1 MQLKRIA
8 VLISGGGSNLQAI
21 IDAIASGDINAKI
34 VGVISS
40 KVSAYGLE
48 RASSFGIPTF
58 VVGKKTYPDLAERT
72 DKLNEILTSLEVD
85 LVVLAGYLSILQ
97 PSTIKAFEGKIINI
111 HPSLIPKYCGEGFYG
126 HHVHEAVLANRE
138 TSSGATT
145 HYVDE
150 GVDTGKII
158 YQESVPV
165 IAGDTVESLSQRVL
179 EIEHK
184 LIVKTVKNLCVGQ
197 L

>member
-1 MQLKRIA
+1 MKRIA

-21 IDAIASGDINAKI
+21 IDATASGEINAKI
-34 VGVISS
+34 VGVIAS
-40 KVSAYGLE
+40 KEGAYGLE
-48 RASSFGIPTF
+48 RALAHDIPTF
-58 VVGKKTYPDLAERT
+58 VIGRQQYLDLDERT
-72 DKLNEILTSLEVD
+72 RKLNDVLTSLKVD
-85 LVVLAGYLSILQ
+85 LIVLAGYLSILQ
-97 PSTIKAFEGKIINI
+97 PSTIRAFEGKIINI

-126 HHVHEAVLANRE
+126 KRVHEAVLANCE
-138 TSSGATT
+138 SLSGATT

-165 IAGDTVESLSQRVL
+165 IAGDTAETLSQRVL
-179 EIEHK
+179 AVEHK
-184 LIVKTVKNLCVGQ
+184 LIVKTVKHLCEAI

>member
-1 MQLKRIA
+1 MQVKRIA

-21 IDAIASGDINAKI
+21 IDATESGEIKAEI
-34 VGVISS
+34 VGVIAS
-40 KVSAYGLE
+40 KASAYGLV
-48 RASSFGIPTF
+48 RASSHGISTF
-58 VVGKKTYPDLAERT
+58 VIGKQTFPDLKVRT

-97 PSTIKAFEGKIINI
+97 PSTIKAYEGRIVNI

-126 HHVHEAVLANRE
+126 HHVHEAVLANGE
-138 TSSGATT
+138 VVSGATT
-145 HYVDE
+145 HFVDE

-165 IAGDTVESLSQRVL
+165 IEGDTVQSLSQRVL

-184 LIVKTVKNLCVGQ
+184 LIVKTVKHLCEES